1 MAIEVVDQVLKA
13 EGAPVYVYH
22 DIVHNKHV
30 VDDFKARGVVFVE
43 DVADVPE
50 GETVVFSAH
59 GIPPSVRQAAER
71 RNLTVHDATCPL
83 VTKVHKEVIRYARQ
97 GYQIVFIGHRNHQ
110 EAIGTA
116 GEAPDVITIIE
127 EPEDVDTLPF
137 TTETKLAYVTQT
149 TLSVTDAN
157 RVIDALKARY
167 P

>member
-59 GIPPSVRQAAER
+59 GIPPSVRQ
-71 RNLTVHDATCPL
+71 
-83 VTKVHKEVIRYARQ
+83 
-97 GYQIVFIGHRNHQ
+97 
-110 EAIGTA
+110 
-116 GEAPDVITIIE
+116 
-127 EPEDVDTLPF
+127 
-137 TTETKLAYVTQT
+137 
-149 TLSVTDAN
+149 
-157 RVIDALKARY
+157 
-167 P
+167 